1 MHTGTEA
8 AALAGGLAVAAALG
22 AGWIRHRRRRRLGA
36 LVRAVSLEH
45 ARLLSVK
52 QKQLVV
58 HDGYGNYRLEAW
70 IAHVDYFI
78 EHVIL
83 REARAARLPTGHVRP
98 GTPAWAAI
106 RHALLAAVNAQSAVA
121 AEARVEDADI
131 VSGEHYEMLC
141 RNLLQAEG
149 WRVSATP
156 ATGDQGADL
165 IAEAGRRRVV
175 IQCKFYGRPVGN
187 KAVQEAAAAL
197 AFHAGDRAVVVSNAG
212 FTRSAQQLAAAN
224 AVLLL
229 HHDQLPDLD
238 RLIGRAERRP
248 RPSGA

>member
-1 MHTGTEA
+1 MQTGIEA
-8 AALAGGLAVAAALG
+8 VAVAACLALVSA
-22 AGWIRHRRRRRLGA
+22 AGIGWARHRRRRRLA
-36 LVRAVSLEH
+36 VLVRAVTNHH

-52 QKQLVV
+52 QKQLVI

-70 IAHVDYFI
+70 VAHVDYFI
-78 EHVIL
+78 EQVIL
-83 REARAARLPTGHVRP
+83 REARAQSIPVGHVRP
-98 GTPAWAAI
+98 GTSAWASI
-106 RHALLAAVNAQSAVA
+106 RRDLLAAVNARSTASV
-121 AEARVEDADI
+121 DAHVPDDEI
-131 VSGEHYEMLC
+131 LSGEHYEVLC

-149 WRVSATP
+149 WRVSTTP

-165 IAEAGRRRVV
+165 IAEAGRRRIV
-175 IQCKFYGRPVGN
+175 IQCKFYNRPVGN

-229 HHDQLPDLD
+229 HHDQLAELD
-238 RLIGRAERRP
+238 RLIGRAEAQAP
-248 RPSGA
+248 

>member
-1 MHTGTEA
+1 MGPGIEA
-8 AALAGGLAVAAALG
+8 AALAGCTALLAAVG
-22 AGWIRHRRRRRLGA
+22 TGWARRRRQLRLAA
-36 LVRAVSLEH
+36 LVRRVTGDH

-58 HDGYGNYRLEAW
+58 HDGYGNHRLDAW

-78 EHVIL
+78 GHVIL
-83 REARAARLPTGHVRP
+83 REAGRHEMPVAHIRP
-98 GTPAWAAI
+98 GTEAWAAI
-106 RHALLAAVNAQSAVA
+106 RRDLLAIVNAQSEAA
-121 AEARVEDADI
+121 AEGSVADADI
-131 VSGEHYEMLC
+131 LSGAHYEALC

-149 WRVSATP
+149 WRVSGTP

-165 IAEAGRRRVV
+165 IAEAGRRRIV

-197 AFHAGDRAVVVSNAG
+197 AFHAGDRAAVVSNAG

-229 HHDQLPDLD
+229 HHDQLADLD
-238 RLIGRAERRP
+238 RLLGRAAEARTR
-248 RPSGA
+248 